1 MLQARLRDG
10 DLQPGD
16 QIFLI
21 VQGEGPLTAT
31 FTVTADRLLVLPGIG
46 DISMKGVLRS
56 EVEEHLTKEIGRYL
70 RNPQVHASTSVRL
83 SILGAVGK
91 PGFYQIKS
99 ETLIGDA
106 IMEAG
111 GPASNVDPAKTR
123 IDRSGQEIVSQE
135 AFVESLKNGRTLDQM
150 NLLAGD
156 EIIVGGNRVNQQR
169 GPAWNYIVPIISSIA
184 GIGYLFAQIF

>member
-1 MLQARLRDG
+1 
-10 DLQPGD
+10 
-16 QIFLI
+16 
-21 VQGEGPLTAT
+21 
-31 FTVTADRLLVLPGIG
+31 
-46 DISMKGVLRS
+46 
-56 EVEEHLTKEIGRYL
+56 VEEHLTKEIGRYL